1 MAEYII
7 TSLSITAMAGSIS
20 MVTSLCNGVY
30 TLSERII
37 RSTDSGVLDIKRL
50 IESSDLKSR
59 IEIMKLF
66 IQETFNSE
74 NGEMKEG
81 IPESITRSIQSIKDA
96 IKNIEKELQQIQYRI
111 EYNDN
116 LYFSAGGTRAY
127 KFSNSYKRLDAK
139 IKTLEKRYD
148 TLRSL
153 YSMRSIMTPL
163 SKKQIEASKES
174 ADNKKELDQIDEN
187 LTKILTFEGDEY
199 NVMSSQN

>member
-1 MAEYII
+1 MAEYLI
-7 TSLSITAMAGSIS
+7 TSLSITAMAGSVS

-37 RSTDSGVLDIKRL
+37 RSTDSGVADIKRL
-50 IESSDLKSR
+50 IESSDLQNR

-66 IQETFNSE
+66 VQETFNTE

-81 IPESITRSIQSIKDA
+81 IPESIVRSIQAIKDA
-96 IKNIEKELQQIQYRI
+96 IKEIERELNQIQYRI
-111 EYNDN
+111 SYNDN
-116 LYFSAGGTRAY
+116 LYFSAGGVRAY
-127 KFSNSYKRLDAK
+127 KFGNSYKRLDAK

-163 SKKQIEASKES
+163 TKEQLEQTNS
-174 ADNKKELDQIDEN
+174 ANKKELDEVKIN
-187 LTKILTFEGDEY
+187 LEKILTCEGDEY
-199 NVMSSQN
+199 NVTESK